1 VEGSKKFNV
10 EVGEEKMKREGRLVY
25 PYLVFRK
32 LQFNDIVNS
41 FVVQ

>member
-1 VEGSKKFNV
+1 MEGSKKFNV

-25 PYLVFRK
+25 PYQVFRK
-32 LQFNDIVNS
+32 LQFTDIITG